1 MKQSVVKQPIFKQ
14 PVLKKLGDLDWET
27 WQGKDP
33 ATLVFVIRDGEI
45 LLINK
50 KTGLGKGKVN
60 GPGGKVDPGETP
72 EVCAVREC
80 QEELSITVSNLE
92 YCGQHK
98 FQFVDGYSIH
108 VWVYRTRDFDGV
120 PTESHEAKP
129 FWAPVDKI
137 PYGQMWED
145 DQFWLPMVIR
155 GERFTTRWIFDGDH
169 MLDYDIQPDGNNE
182 SWGDVCDPEKWSNT

>member
-1 MKQSVVKQPIFKQ
+1 MNS
-14 PVLKKLGDLDWET
+14 LSDLDWEN
-27 WQGKDP
+27 WQARDP
-33 ATLVFVIRDGEI
+33 ATLVFVFQDDEI

-80 QEELSITVSNLE
+80 QEELGITVSELE

-108 VWVYRTRDFDGV
+108 VWVYRTRVYEGV
-120 PTESHEAKP
+120 PGETHEAEP
-129 FWAPVDKI
+129 LWVRQDRI
-137 PYGQMWED
+137 PYDQMWED
-145 DQFWLPMVIR
+145 DRLWLPMLIR
-155 GERFTTRWIFDGDH
+155 GERFQTRWIFDGDR
-169 MLDYDIQPDGNNE
+169 MLDYDIQRDGSNE
-182 SWGDVCDPEKWSNT
+182 SWALSDSGVNK

>member
-1 MKQSVVKQPIFKQ
+1 MKQAVM
-14 PVLKKLGDLDWET
+14 KKLDDLDWNS

-33 ATLVFVIRDGEI
+33 ATLVFVVRDDQI

-72 EVCAVREC
+72 EACAVREC
-80 QEELSITVSNLE
+80 HEELSITVSNLE

-120 PTESHEAKP
+120 PTESPEARP
-129 FWAPVDKI
+129 FWSPLDTI
-137 PYGQMWED
+137 PYDQMWED
-145 DQFWLPMVIR
+145 DRIWIPLMLNR
-155 GERFTTRWIFDGDH
+155 DRFQGRWIFDGDK
-169 MLDYDIQPDGNNE
+169 MLDYELLNDNTDI
-182 SWGDVCDPEKWSNT
+182 